1 MCFNKETSISAFII
15 GTLFT
20 VLDIKKGYTKND
32 AFTLFFGF
40 ISIFIVI
47 IQLLEYFIWRD
58 IKNIA
63 MNNKI
68 SLLIILI
75 TFFQPIIFLFI
86 YSIIYKKPLPY
97 WIIIVAII
105 YIFNNKSLFN
115 LDNKKLITVVD
126 KSSKKLLWATFEKTG
141 NIKMLGTLLY
151 WVMIGTLVFKLYKMN
166 DRRMNQLLKNIGVIT
181 LFTLFVVYLY
191 RPESFKKIKAIFSTL
206 WCIFCIFIP
215 IVVYITT

>member
-1 MCFNKETSISAFII
+1 
-15 GTLFT
+15 
-20 VLDIKKGYTKND
+20 
-32 AFTLFFGF
+32 
-40 ISIFIVI
+40 
-47 IQLLEYFIWRD
+47 
-58 IKNIA
+58 

-75 TFFQPIIFLFI
+75 TFFHPIIFLLI
-86 YSIIYKKPLPY
+86 YIVIYKKQLPY

-105 YIFNNKSLFN
+105 YIFINKSLFN
-115 LDNKKLITVVD
+115 LDNKNLITVVD

-141 NIKMLGTLLY
+141 NIKMLETLLY

-191 RPESFKKIKAIFSTL
+191 RPDSFKKTKAIFSTL

-215 IVVYITT
+215 IVVYMTT

>member
-58 IKNIA
+58 IKNIS

-75 TFFQPIIFLFI
+75 TFFQPIIFLLI
-86 YSIIYKKPLPY
+86 YSVIYKKQLPY

-115 LDNKKLITVVD
+115 LDNKNLITVVD
-126 KSSKKLLWATFEKTG
+126 KSSKKLHTKG
-141 NIKMLGTLLY
+141 
-151 WVMIGTLVFKLYKMN
+151 
-166 DRRMNQLLKNIGVIT
+166 
-181 LFTLFVVYLY
+181 
-191 RPESFKKIKAIFSTL
+191 
-206 WCIFCIFIP
+206 
-215 IVVYITT
+215 